1 MLEDA
6 IRKYGL
12 LLLISAML
20 FSLIFTEGGILGF
33 VKTKMDIRRV
43 NAEIVRL
50 DKENELL
57 MRELD
62 KLQKD
67 DNYLE
72 EVVRKKCGFLREGE
86 KLYRIER

>member
-1 MLEDA
+1 MFEDV

-12 LLLISAML
+12 LLLMSALL
-20 FSLIFTEGGILGF
+20 FSLIFTEGGVLGYI
-33 VKTKMDIRRV
+33 KAKMDIRRV
-43 NAEIVRL
+43 NAEINKL
-50 DKENELL
+50 NQENVLL

-67 DNYLE
+67 DKYLE
-72 EVVRKKCGFLREGE
+72 EVVRKKYGFLREGE

>member
-72 EVVRKKCGFLREGE
+72 EVVRKKYGFLREGE

>member
-1 MLEDA
+1 MFEDV

-12 LLLISAML
+12 FLLMSALL
-20 FSLIFTEGGILGF
+20 FSLIFTEGGVLGYI
-33 VKTKMDIRRV
+33 KTKMDIKRV
-43 NAEIVRL
+43 NTEINKL
-50 DKENELL
+50 DQENVLL

-67 DNYLE
+67 DKYLE
-72 EVVRKKCGFLREGE
+72 EVVRKKYGFLREGE

>member
-1 MLEDA
+1 MLEDV

-12 LLLISAML
+12 LLLMSALL
-20 FSLIFTEGGILGF
+20 FSLIFTEGGVLGYI
-33 VKTKMDIRRV
+33 KAKMDIRRV
-43 NAEIVRL
+43 NAEINKL
-50 DKENELL
+50 NQENVLL

-67 DNYLE
+67 DKYLE
-72 EVVRKKCGFLREGE
+72 EVVRKKYGFLREGE